1 MSPTREL
8 TTPEEMIAILGDPRR
23 MRILEILV
31 REQASVK
38 QLAEMIQESPQT
50 THYHTKQ
57 LEKAGLIEIVAKQ
70 EVRGAVEKFYRA
82 TADRFL
88 VTGQAIGEGSG
99 NPMATWSGVVAEW
112 AQLNDYYLETVDA
125 SDFAITGTFQVV
137 DSDKPTMKEFDKML
151 AQVTRDFPKCE
162 RKGGGQ
168 KYALVIGLFPVPPD
182 MALPEAPNDLLGIS
196 DELADKG
203 ADMEMG

>member
-1 MSPTREL
+1 MTPTREL
-8 TTPEEMIAILGDPRR
+8 KSPEEMIAILGDPRR

-57 LEKAGLIEIVAKQ
+57 LEKTGLIEIVAKQ

-112 AQLNDYYLETVDA
+112 TQLSDYFLETVDA
-125 SDFAITGTFQVV
+125 GDFAMTGTFQVV
-137 DSDKPTMKEFDKML
+137 GSDKPTMEEFAKTL
-151 AQVTRDFPKCE
+151 AQATSDFPKCE
-162 RKGGGQ
+162 RPSGGQ

-182 MALPEAPNDLLGIS
+182 MAVPEAPNELLGLS
-196 DELADKG
+196 EDLAGKG
-203 ADMEMG
+203 AEMEMG